1 MSGRSARRRRSDEGR
16 LVTHQLRY
24 LELILLISD
33 MIDQT
38 LKNEKAAK
46 TAARKK
52 QRKVLFVGELIIAH
66 YNTRRTHKCVGVQGK
81 GERFRTF
88 NFTSSNTRRS
98 TVNLARALS

>member
-1 MSGRSARRRRSDEGR
+1 MSGRRRSDEGR
-16 LVTHQLRY
+16 PVTHWLRY
-24 LELILLISD
+24 HELILLISD

-52 QRKVLFVGELIIAH
+52 QRKVLFVGELIIA
-66 YNTRRTHKCVGVQGK
+66 NCNVRRAHECVGVQGK

-88 NFTSSNTRRS
+88 HFTSSNTRRS
-98 TVNLARALS
+98 AVNLARALS